1 MRLRLGWLVRCR
13 STIFIRF
20 HPRRRSFHQ
29 LLLSF
34 IFFSIEEERRL
45 CDAKESQS
53 TKPVSWSLT
62 LSLIASC
69 CSWESQEIPK
79 AKPGKVSWSSPW
91 LLLAALGRVRKYQRQ
106 SQEKSHDP
114 LLHRFRKTAF
124 TDSENT
130 PTMQSQENHLP
141 RVRKTTFRK
150 SQENRLWS
158 LSWWQLLLALSE
170 QNYPEGTFNDSSPP
184 TSSTATHQSLV
195 VWKWYNCDKS
205 PVKASG
211 ANVCSPQLSR
221 CTFKLL
227 NLSQL
232 CNCCKHMGGMDQ
244 WSSPQWIERVQFL
257 SDPGK
262 PGVRSL
268 GPDVCHWVRDLL

>member
-1 MRLRLGWLVRCR
+1 MRLRMGWLVRCR

-130 PTMQSQENHLP
+130 PTMQSQENLLH
-141 RVRKTTFRK
+141 RFRKTFFTESGK
-150 SQENRLWS
+150 QIMVP
-158 LSWWQLLLALSE
+158 LLVATAL
-170 QNYPEGTFNDSSPP
+170 GTVR
-184 TSSTATHQSLV
+184 A
-195 VWKWYNCDKS
+195 
-205 PVKASG
+205 
-211 ANVCSPQLSR
+211 
-221 CTFKLL
+221 KLP
-227 NLSQL
+227 
-232 CNCCKHMGGMDQ
+232 
-244 WSSPQWIERVQFL
+244 W
-257 SDPGK
+257 
-262 PGVRSL
+262 
-268 GPDVCHWVRDLL
+268 RDLQRQQSPNFFNSYTSITGGLKMI